1 MNKKINKKL
10 ENEMQIIAC
19 LESIKESA
27 NVARGYINHEYEI
40 NDVDELVVS
49 LACVSEEIEE
59 IKQLLFEITSDYEE
73 ELRELKY
80 ERL

>member
-1 MNKKINKKL
+1 MNKKL
-10 ENEMQIIAC
+10 EIEMQIIAS
-19 LESIKESA
+19 LESIKEST
-27 NVARGYINHEYEI
+27 NVARGYINHEYDV

-59 IKQLLFEITSDYEE
+59 IKQLLYEITSNYEE
-73 ELRELKY
+73 EIMELKY

>member
-49 LACVSEEIEE
+49 LACVS
-59 IKQLLFEITSDYEE
+59 
-73 ELRELKY
+73 
-80 ERL
+80 